1 MAAEVKFSQSA
12 AVTRCRTV
20 KEVKLK
26 AQQAIV
32 KLSDEEVTIYS
43 ANLEDSRNQLKNQ
56 LVDQVS
62 VDTRQSDEARDV
74 KVSLHRKE
82 QLNKLVDK
90 LTAIKCVLRFQEE
103 AREREISFKNSVRQ
117 KRSAFQVRLARLEQR
132 QSAERNELNMSQ
144 TRLAET
150 MNQIRTIEMKTIKDR
165 NQARRMI
172 RENEIQAQQ
181 AAMRQQKESE
191 FLRELQLCKARQTSE
206 LNDLEINNM
215 EETEDILIQQ
225 KLEEFELI
233 AKHTLIER
241 DMLANLDQQKSQLNA
256 EQLQERQQS
265 LKVALVRNQKKQ
277 SKMLAKAQ
285 RAALKSREKN
295 LLVDNPIIRGDSTV
309 EESDYGQS
317 DSGSQSEGKSSAG
330 GSQQSLHEKE
340 DEGVDAEFRAAAE
353 KNSVLNKDTQV
364 VSEAEKQIATLFE
377 TGQERNRSIS
387 LYHKKI
393 LSELKQLHRSVI
405 SQKSKEQRRRIS
417 DLLKDHE
424 EEIEQIKME
433 QTQTMNDLLETH
445 LQSEEMRADTAQSQN
460 LLGMMLPAHIME
472 KIELGITPE
481 PEQFEV
487 VTLFFTDIYEFKKL
501 VASVNPVKILELLNI
516 LYTKFDSI
524 IAKYSQ
530 LYKVES
536 VSDTYMVAAGLS
548 LSKGSTPEE
557 VAECTIQAL
566 KCAAELQE
574 LVNGLVLNETVGDHA
589 IRLRIGV
596 HSGNINA
603 GLIGTKMSRY
613 CLFGDTVNT
622 ASRMCTTGD
631 AGKIQVSSETIQVLG
646 NDDQFEF
653 EIRGEIDVKMESDAP
668 KFSQS
673 AAVSR
678 CREIKESKLKA
689 QQALVK
695 LADEEVTVNSANLE
709 HSHHQLRT
717 QLTEQASITLRQQDE
732 ASDVKI
738 SWERKE
744 QLTRLIDKLT
754 AIKSVIRLQHEAQER
769 EAAFKASVREKRGA
783 FQARLVKLEQRHT
796 SERNELYLSQARVA
810 ETVAQIRAIEIKAI
824 KDTNKARRMKREIEI
839 LSQQASMRQQKEMEF
854 LRTMQLCKARHSGE
868 VNDLE
873 ISNMEELEDILVNQ
887 RAEEFN
893 LVARHTLV
901 ETDMMKSLDRQRGA
915 LEASHLIE
923 KQKVAKAVLQRAQK
937 NKNLQLLKAE
947 KLASRNREK
956 ALVADFPI
964 MLGAYGDSD
973 SQERH
978 SVNDATSDGG
988 QSESTSKF
996 GDSQASLVKEEDKAE
1011 KGEAEQNSSLNNTIS
1026 LGRKGGSEE
1035 DRMILSIIETG
1046 NDRQRNLVMHHKKI
1060 LQELRQMHRN
1070 VITQKTKEHQKKLN
1084 DLLKDHEEE
1093 IEQIKVDQT
1102 EAMQ

>member
-43 ANLEDSRNQLKNQ
+43 AILEDSRNQLKNQ

-241 DMLANLDQQKSQLNA
+241 DVLANLDQQKSQLNA

-277 SKMLAKAQ
+277 SKMLAKSQ

-295 LLVDNPIIRGDSTV
+295 LLVDNPIIKGDSTI

-340 DEGVDAEFRAAAE
+340 DEGGDAEFRAAAE

-364 VSEAEKQIATLFE
+364 VSEAEKQIAALFE

-393 LSELKQLHRSVI
+393 LTELKQLHRSVI

-548 LSKGSTPEE
+548 LSKGSSPEE

-566 KCAAELQE
+566 KCAAELQA

-653 EIRGEIDVKMESDAP
+653 EIRGEIDVKGKGKM
-668 KFSQS
+668 
-673 AAVSR
+673 
-678 CREIKESKLKA
+678 
-689 QQALVK
+689 
-695 LADEEVTVNSANLE
+695 
-709 HSHHQLRT
+709 RT
-717 QLTEQASITLRQQDE
+717 F
-732 ASDVKI
+732 
-738 SWERKE
+738 W
-744 QLTRLIDKLT
+744 LI
-754 AIKSVIRLQHEAQER
+754 
-769 EAAFKASVREKRGA
+769 
-783 FQARLVKLEQRHT
+783 
-796 SERNELYLSQARVA
+796 Y
-810 ETVAQIRAIEIKAI
+810 
-824 KDTNKARRMKREIEI
+824 
-839 LSQQASMRQQKEMEF
+839 
-854 LRTMQLCKARHSGE
+854 
-868 VNDLE
+868 
-873 ISNMEELEDILVNQ
+873 
-887 RAEEFN
+887 
-893 LVARHTLV
+893 
-901 ETDMMKSLDRQRGA
+901 
-915 LEASHLIE
+915 
-923 KQKVAKAVLQRAQK
+923 
-937 NKNLQLLKAE
+937 
-947 KLASRNREK
+947 
-956 ALVADFPI
+956 
-964 MLGAYGDSD
+964 
-973 SQERH
+973 
-978 SVNDATSDGG
+978 
-988 QSESTSKF
+988 
-996 GDSQASLVKEEDKAE
+996 
-1011 KGEAEQNSSLNNTIS
+1011 
-1026 LGRKGGSEE
+1026 
-1035 DRMILSIIETG
+1035 
-1046 NDRQRNLVMHHKKI
+1046 
-1060 LQELRQMHRN
+1060 
-1070 VITQKTKEHQKKLN
+1070 
-1084 DLLKDHEEE
+1084 
-1093 IEQIKVDQT
+1093 
-1102 EAMQ
+1102 